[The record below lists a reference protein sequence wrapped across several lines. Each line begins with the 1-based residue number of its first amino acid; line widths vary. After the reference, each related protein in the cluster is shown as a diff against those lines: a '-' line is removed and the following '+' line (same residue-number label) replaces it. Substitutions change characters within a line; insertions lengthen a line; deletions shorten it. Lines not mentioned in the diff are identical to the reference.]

1 MSQPFLDV
9 RDLRVQFPTED
20 GIVNAVDGVA
30 FSVEKGRT
38 LAIVGESG
46 SGKSVTS
53 QAIMGL
59 INRKTAKMTG
69 EVYLDGEELVGAR
82 PEQVRSLRGKR
93 MAMIFQDPLSSLH
106 PFYTIGKQ
114 LAEAVRVH
122 QKVSK
127 SEALGQARVM
137 LDRVGIP
144 NPERRLKDYPHN
156 LSGGMR
162 QRVMIAMALLNDPE
176 LLIADEPTTA
186 LDVTVQAQILDLLR
200 DLQSEFGTA
209 IVLITHD
216 LGVVADM
223 ANDVVVMYGGRVV
236 ERGSVEDIYYRPE
249 MPYTWGLL
257 GSVPRMDVDR
267 GERLEPIP
275 GQPPSLIRLPKGC
288 VFRPRCPYHEL
299 VPGNRCDTDRP
310 DLLGVSPD
318 HAVRCHLE
326 PAQRKEIA
334 EERLFARGGVVAG
347 GGATAAQTATATAS
361 EAGHRQGG
369 GLTTPASTTGGTA
382 AMPSEPSATA
392 LPEPGAPGTGSP
404 APSGSDPRTE
414 TTAPEDPQ

>member
-1 MSQPFLDV
+1 VTEAFLDV

-20 GIVNAVDGVA
+20 GLVNAVDGVD
-30 FSVEKGRT
+30 FTVEKGKT

-59 INRKTAKMTG
+59 INRKSAKMTG
-69 EVYLDGEELVGAR
+69 EVYLEGEELVGAR

-114 LAEAVRVH
+114 LSEAVLVH

-127 SEALGQARVM
+127 SEAYGQARDM
-137 LDRVGIP
+137 LARVGIP
-144 NPERRLKDYPHN
+144 NPERRVKDYPHN

-162 QRVMIAMALLNDPE
+162 QRVMIAMALLNSPE

-200 DLQSEFGTA
+200 SLQNEFGTA

-223 ANDVVVMYGGRVV
+223 ADDVVVMYGGRIV
-236 ERGSVEDIYYRPE
+236 ERGGVQDIYYRPE

-267 GERLEPIP
+267 GARLEPIP
-275 GQPPSLIRLPKGC
+275 GQPPSLIRLPTGC

-299 VPGNRCDTDRP
+299 VPGNRCDTERP
-310 DLLGVSPD
+310 ALEPITPE

-326 PAQRKEIA
+326 PAQRREIA
-334 EERLFARGGVVAG
+334 AERLFARGGNVPG
-347 GGATAAQTATATAS
+347 GGAADAT
-361 EAGHRQGG
+361 
-369 GLTTPASTTGGTA
+369 TTGPTTGT
-382 AMPSEPSATA
+382 
-392 LPEPGAPGTGSP
+392 
-404 APSGSDPRTE
+404 
-414 TTAPEDPQ
+414 TTTQEDSK

>member
-1 MSQPFLDV
+1 MSQRHSSRSATCGSSSRP
-9 RDLRVQFPTED
+9 RTASSS
-20 GIVNAVDGVA
+20 AVDGVD
-30 FSVEKGRT
+30 FSVEKGKT

-59 INRKTAKMTG
+59 INRKTAKITG

-114 LAEAVRVH
+114 LVEAVLVH

-127 SEALGQARVM
+127 SEAYGQARDM

-144 NPERRLKDYPHN
+144 NPERRIKDYPHN

-162 QRVMIAMALLNDPE
+162 QRVMIAMALLNSPE

-200 DLQSEFGTA
+200 RPAGRVRHRDHPDHPRPGRRRR
-209 IVLITHD
+209 H
-216 LGVVADM
+216 GRRRRR
-223 ANDVVVMYGGRVV
+223 DVRRPGGRARLGARTSTTARRCPTPGACWARC
-236 ERGSVEDIYYRPE
+236 RGWTS
-249 MPYTWGLL
+249 TGAS
-257 GSVPRMDVDR
+257 GC
-267 GERLEPIP
+267 EPIP

-310 DLLGVSPD
+310 ALEPVTPE

-326 PAQRKEIA
+326 PAQRREIA
-334 EERLFARGGVVAG
+334 DERLFARGGNVAG
-347 GGATAAQTATATAS
+347 GGADPDNPNSTRWSDTRARRPTADPAPSNPAAS
-361 EAGHRQGG
+361 
-369 GLTTPASTTGGTA
+369 
-382 AMPSEPSATA
+382 
-392 LPEPGAPGTGSP
+392 SP
-404 APSGSDPRTE
+404 APA
-414 TTAPEDPQ
+414 TTQEDPK